1 MAIIG
6 LGAFL
11 FALANND
18 AWDPMYAEGNYV
30 LLN

>member
-18 AWDPMYAEGNYV
+18 AWDPMYAEGNYMSY
-30 LLN
+30 